1 MIILL
6 YLNVQ
11 NVQFDDWTSDVGF
24 IWKTGWGAGI
34 MTCDVDV

>member
-11 NVQFDDWTSDVGF
+11 NVQFDDWTFDVGF
-24 IWKTGWGAGI
+24 IWERGWGAGI